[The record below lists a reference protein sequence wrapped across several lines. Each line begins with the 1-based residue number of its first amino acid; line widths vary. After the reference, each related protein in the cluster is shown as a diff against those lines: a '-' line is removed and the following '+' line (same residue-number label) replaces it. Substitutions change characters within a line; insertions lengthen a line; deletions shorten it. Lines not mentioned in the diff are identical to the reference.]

1 MTKFQL
7 AQLNL
12 AKMKYPIDSPELA
25 DFVDNLDNINAL
37 ADDSPG
43 FVWRLRT
50 DEGDAT
56 SIDFFGDDMLINM
69 SVWTDVESLHRYVY
83 RSAHSKI
90 MSRRK
95 QWFDRMD
102 KAYTVLWWI
111 AAGTTPS
118 LSEAKDK
125 LELLILQGPT
135 AEAFTIKHAFP
146 ASAVELGSL

>member
-37 ADDSPG
+37 ADNSPG
-43 FVWRLRT
+43 FVWRLQT

-56 SIDFFGDDMLINM
+56 SIDFFGDDTLVNM
-69 SVWTDVESLHRYVY
+69 SIWQDVESLHGYVY
-83 RSAHSKI
+83 RSAHNKI

-95 QWFDRMD
+95 EWFHRID

-111 AAGTTPS
+111 VEGTIPS
-118 LSEAKDK
+118 LEEAKDK
-125 LELLILQGPT
+125 LELLMLQGPSV
-135 AEAFTIKHAFP
+135 EAFSIKHAFP
-146 ASAVELGSL
+146 APTVE

>member
-1 MTKFQL
+1 MNKFQL
-7 AQLNL
+7 AQLNI
-12 AKMKYPIDSPELA
+12 AKMKYPIDSPELR

-43 FVWRLRT
+43 FVWRLQT

-56 SIDFFGDDMLINM
+56 GIDFFGDDTLVNM
-69 SVWTDVESLHRYVY
+69 SIWKDVESLHSYVY
-83 RSAHSKI
+83 RSAHNKI

-95 QWFDRMD
+95 EWFHRVD

-111 AAGTTPS
+111 VAGTIPS
-118 LSEAKDK
+118 LEEARDK

-135 AEAFTIKHAFP
+135 IEAFSIKHAFP
-146 ASAVELGSL
+146 APTVE

>member
-1 MTKFQL
+1 MNKFQL
-7 AQLNL
+7 AQLNI
-12 AKMKYPIDSPELA
+12 AKMKYPIDSPELR

-43 FVWRLRT
+43 FIWRLQT

-56 SIDFFGDDMLINM
+56 GIDFFGDDTLVNM
-69 SVWTDVESLHRYVY
+69 SIWKDVESLHSYVY
-83 RSAHSKI
+83 RSAHNKI

-95 QWFDRMD
+95 EWFHRVD

-111 AAGTTPS
+111 VAGTIPS
-118 LSEAKDK
+118 LEEARDK

-135 AEAFTIKHAFP
+135 TEAFSIKHAFP
-146 ASAVELGSL
+146 APTVE

>member
-1 MTKFQL
+1 MAKFQL

-43 FVWRLRT
+43 FVWRLQT

-56 SIDFFGDDMLINM
+56 SIDFFGDDTLVNM
-69 SVWTDVESLHRYVY
+69 SIWTDVESLHGYVY
-83 RSAHSKI
+83 RSAHNKI

-95 QWFDRMD
+95 EWFHRID

-118 LSEAKDK
+118 LQEAKDK

-135 AEAFTIKHAFP
+135 AEAFSIKHAFP
-146 ASAVELGSL
+146 APTVDLN